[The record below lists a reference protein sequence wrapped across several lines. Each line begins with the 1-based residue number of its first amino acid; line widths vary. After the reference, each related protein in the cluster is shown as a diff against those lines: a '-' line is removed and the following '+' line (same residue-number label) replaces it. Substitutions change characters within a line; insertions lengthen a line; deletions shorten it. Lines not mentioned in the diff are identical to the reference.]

1 MIKKQT
7 HHSNKPS
14 VENEEQENL
23 IKENFTEAEVEDSIK
38 EGITKE
44 QIAYVAKEK
53 IKGDK
58 QGRIIGIIIDIL
70 TWIFPDFK

>member
-7 HHSNKPS
+7 HHSNKP

-23 IKENFTEAEVEDSIK
+23 IKEKFTETEVEDLIR
-38 EGITKE
+38 EGFTKE

-58 QGRIIGIIIDIL
+58 QGRIIGIITDIL

>member
-1 MIKKQT
+1 MINKQT
-7 HHSNKPS
+7 HHSNEPS

-23 IKENFTEAEVEDSIK
+23 IKEKFTETEVEDLIR
-38 EGITKE
+38 EGFTKE

-58 QGRIIGIIIDIL
+58 QGRIIGIITDIL